1 MQEHEVPTHLQ
12 AEDKMLLGLTFPQ
25 IVAACAVCATAYGV
39 YRYAPFG
46 PSEIRIAAAVLF
58 AAVGIALVAGR
69 FGGRRLPL
77 IAADLLK
84 YRLGARRYVGPP
96 ADIVRAVDPAPPRGQ
111 GDFPALFSRA
121 VRKARVALRRRRRR
135 TKGERRTV
143 FRPREWFR
151 RRNTRP
157 SDDGDSAYGPSPKND
172 VKRKK
177 RRLPWRSF
185 FAMAAVAA
193 VASSAATPAALAD
206 GGEEGAEDETKPKG
220 WTSPEIEFQPP
231 LPVEGR
237 RLFVEKLEIFE
248 DRAVV
253 NLRAATGID
262 LAARTFT
269 GTDRSLPV
277 HHASAR
283 LEQGTLVT
291 YETPIGGPSPSMVFS
306 WRDDLGFSG
315 ALALKGDQIP
325 HPLPEMEGDLCD
337 LRLLWLKW
345 TPGSVEGAVESRC
358 VQRIEETFDVTVVTG
373 HASVELKSV
382 MDAEVEA
389 VAGRLAVEGGR
400 AHERFPFVADGE
412 TRFSLPASSEDR
424 SLDLTIEAV
433 LRAALNVPMPPSV
446 HLTHHPERIEMV
458 TGTVPIV
465 CPGTS
470 RVVEEVV
477 ELELPD
483 GEIFEHKVSRTLSVG
498 ETQRDETVT
507 LPYFH
512 EEHVRAEVSERSPEQ
527 RTRDEEIVAEVSIGT
542 DDPFEVF
549 APPPPPP
556 PPDISR
562 QAPAGPG
569 LLDRWFG
576 TLGWDWPWR

>member
-58 AAVGIALVAGR
+58 AVVGIALVAGR
-69 FGGRRLPL
+69 LGGRRLPL

-84 YRLGARRYVGPP
+84 YRLGARRYVGP
-96 ADIVRAVDPAPPRGQ
+96 AAEIVRAVDPAPPRGQ
-111 GDFPALFSRA
+111 GGLPALFRRA
-121 VRKARVALRRRRRR
+121 VRKARVALRRRRA
-135 TKGERRTV
+135 KGERRTV

-157 SDDGDSAYGPSPKND
+157 PDDADGAYGPSSKDD

-177 RRLPWRSF
+177 RQFPWRSF
-185 FAMAAVAA
+185 IAMAVIAA
-193 VASSAATPAALAD
+193 VTSFTAVPAALAD
-206 GGEEGAEDETKPKG
+206 GGEEGAEDEPEPKG

-253 NLRAATGID
+253 DLRAAAGID
-262 LAARTFT
+262 LAARTFS

-283 LEQGTLVT
+283 LEQGAVAT

-315 ALALKGDQIP
+315 ALALKDGQIP
-325 HPLPEMEGDLCD
+325 HQLPEMEGDLCD

-345 TPGSVEGAVESRC
+345 TPGMVEGAVESRC
-358 VQRIEETFDVTVVTG
+358 VPRIDETFDVTVVTG

-382 MDAEVEA
+382 MDAKVEA
-389 VAGRLAVEGGR
+389 VAGRLAVEGGG
-400 AHERFPFVADGE
+400 AHERFPFIADGE
-412 TRFSLPASSEDR
+412 TRFSLPAGSEER

-433 LRAALNVPMPPSV
+433 LRASLSVPMPPAV

-458 TGTVPIV
+458 SGTVPVI

-470 RVVEEVV
+470 KVFEETVEV
-477 ELELPD
+477 ELPD
-483 GEIFEHKVSRTLSVG
+483 GEILEHEVSRTFSIA
-498 ETQRDETVT
+498 ETRRDETVT

-512 EEHVRAEVSERSPEQ
+512 EEHVRAEVSERSPER

-549 APPPPPP
+549 APSPPPP

>member
-12 AEDKMLLGLTFPQ
+12 AEDKVLLGLTFPQ

-46 PSEIRIAAAVLF
+46 PYEVRIAAAVLF
-58 AAVGIALVAGR
+58 AAGGIALVAGR
-69 FGGRRLPL
+69 LGGRRLPL

-84 YRLGARRYVGPP
+84 YRLGARRFVGPP
-96 ADIVRAVDPAPPRGQ
+96 AEIVRAVDPAPPRSKG
-111 GDFPALFSRA
+111 GLPALFSRA
-121 VRKARVALRRRRRR
+121 VRRTRIALRRRRRR
-135 TKGERRTV
+135 TKGGRRTV
-143 FRPREWFR
+143 LRPRQWFR
-151 RRNTRP
+151 RRNARRYE
-157 SDDGDSAYGPSPKND
+157 DGDGANGPPSKND

-177 RRLPWRSF
+177 PRAPWRSF
-185 FAMAAVAA
+185 FAMAVVAA
-193 VASSAATPAALAD
+193 FAFSAAAPAALAD
-206 GGEEGAEDETKPKG
+206 GGEEGVDDETELTG
-220 WTSPEIEFQPP
+220 WTSPEIDFQPP
-231 LPVEGR
+231 PPVEGR
-237 RLFVEKLEIFE
+237 RLFVERLEILE
-248 DRAVV
+248 DRAIVD
-253 NLRAATGID
+253 LRAAAGID
-262 LAARTFT
+262 LAARTFS
-269 GTDRSLPV
+269 GTDRSLPI

-283 LEQGTLVT
+283 LEQGELST
-291 YETPIGGPSPSMVFS
+291 YETPVGGPSPSMVFS
-306 WRDDLGFSG
+306 WRDDLGFGG

-345 TPGSVEGAVESRC
+345 TPGTVEGAVESRC

-382 MDAEVEA
+382 MDAEVDA
-389 VAGRLAVEGGR
+389 VAGRLAVEGGG
-400 AHERFPFVADGE
+400 AHERFPFIPDGE
-412 TRFSLPASSEDR
+412 TRFNLPADSTSR
-424 SLDLTIEAV
+424 TLDLTIEAV
-433 LRAALNVPMPPSV
+433 LRASLSVPMPPAV

-458 TGTVPIV
+458 TGTVPV
-465 CPGTS
+465 LCPGTS

-477 ELELPD
+477 ELKLPE
-483 GEIFEHKVSRTLSVG
+483 GEILEHEVSRTLTVP
-498 ETQRDETVT
+498 ETERDETVT
-507 LPYFH
+507 LPYLH
-512 EEHVRAEVSERSPEQ
+512 EEHVRAEVSERSPER
-527 RTRDEEIVAEVSIGT
+527 RTRDEEIVAEVTIGT

-569 LLDRWFG
+569 LLGGWFG

>member
-46 PSEIRIAAAVLF
+46 ASEIRIAAAVLF
-58 AAVGIALVAGR
+58 AVVGIALVAGR
-69 FGGRRLPL
+69 LGGRRLPL

-84 YRLGARRYVGPP
+84 YRLGARRYVGHP
-96 ADIVRAVDPAPPRGQ
+96 AEIVRAVDPAPPRGQ
-111 GDFPALFSRA
+111 GGLPALFSRA

-135 TKGERRTV
+135 AKGERRTV
-143 FRPREWFR
+143 FRPRDWFR

-157 SDDGDSAYGPSPKND
+157 FDDVDGAYGPSLKNK
-172 VKRKK
+172 VKRK
-177 RRLPWRSF
+177 RRQLPWRSF
-185 FAMAAVAA
+185 FATAAIAAVTCFTAI
-193 VASSAATPAALAD
+193 PAALAD
-206 GGEEGAEDETKPKG
+206 GGEEGAEDETEPKG

-237 RLFVEKLEIFE
+237 RIFVEKLEVFE
-248 DRAVV
+248 DRALVD
-253 NLRAATGID
+253 LRAAAGID
-262 LAARTFT
+262 LAARTFL

-283 LEQGTLVT
+283 LEQGAAVT

-315 ALALKGDQIP
+315 ALALKGGQIP
-325 HPLPEMEGDLCD
+325 HPLPEMDGDLCD

-345 TPGSVEGAVESRC
+345 TPRTVEGAVESRC
-358 VQRIEETFDVTVVTG
+358 VPRIDETFDVTVVTG

-389 VAGRLAVEGGR
+389 VAGRLAVEGGGS
-400 AHERFPFVADGE
+400 HERFPFIANGE

-433 LRAALNVPMPPSV
+433 LQASLSVPMPPSV
-446 HLTHHPERIEMV
+446 HLIHHPERTEMV
-458 TGTVPIV
+458 TGTVPVV
-465 CPGTS
+465 CPGKS
-470 RVVEEVV
+470 RVVEETV

-483 GEIFEHKVSRTLSVG
+483 GEILEHEVSRTLSVP
-498 ETQRDETVT
+498 ETARDETVT

-512 EEHVRAEVSERSPEQ
+512 EEHVRAEVSERSPAQ
-527 RTRDEEIVAEVSIGT
+527 RTRDEEIVAELSIGT
-542 DDPFEVF
+542 DDPFEIF

-556 PPDISR
+556 PPEIGRHS
-562 QAPAGPG
+562 QARPG
-569 LLDRWFG
+569 ILGRWFG
-576 TLGWDWPWR
+576 ALGWDWPWR

>member
-25 IVAACAVCATAYGV
+25 IVAACAVCATAYGI

-58 AAVGIALVAGR
+58 AATGIALVVGR
-69 FGGRRLPL
+69 LGGRRLPL

-111 GDFPALFSRA
+111 GDLPALFSRA

-157 SDDGDSAYGPSPKND
+157 SDDADGAYGPSSKND

-185 FAMAAVAA
+185 FAMAAIAA
-193 VASSAATPAALAD
+193 VSSFTAVPAALAD
-206 GGEEGAEDETKPKG
+206 GGEEGAEGETEPKG

-237 RLFVEKLEIFE
+237 RLFVEKLEVFE

-253 NLRAATGID
+253 DLRAAAGID
-262 LAARTFT
+262 VAARTFS

-283 LEQGTLVT
+283 LEQGAAAT
-291 YETPIGGPSPSMVFS
+291 YQTPIGGPSPSMVFS

-315 ALALKGDQIP
+315 ALALKGGQVP

-345 TPGSVEGAVESRC
+345 TPGTVEGAVESRC
-358 VQRIEETFDVTVVTG
+358 VPRIDETFDVTVVTG

-382 MDAEVEA
+382 MDAKVEA
-389 VAGRLAVEGGR
+389 VAGRLAVEGGGS
-400 AHERFPFVADGE
+400 HERFPFFADGE

-433 LRAALNVPMPPSV
+433 LRASLSVPMPPAV
-446 HLTHHPERIEMV
+446 HLTHHPERIELV
-458 TGTVPIV
+458 TGAVPII

-470 RVVEEVV
+470 KVFEETVEV
-477 ELELPD
+477 ELPD
-483 GEIFEHKVSRTLSVG
+483 GEILEHEVSRTLNVP
-498 ETQRDETVT
+498 EKERQETVT
-507 LPYFH
+507 LPYLH

-527 RTRDEEIVAEVSIGT
+527 RTRDEEIVGEVSIGT

-556 PPDISR
+556 PPYISR